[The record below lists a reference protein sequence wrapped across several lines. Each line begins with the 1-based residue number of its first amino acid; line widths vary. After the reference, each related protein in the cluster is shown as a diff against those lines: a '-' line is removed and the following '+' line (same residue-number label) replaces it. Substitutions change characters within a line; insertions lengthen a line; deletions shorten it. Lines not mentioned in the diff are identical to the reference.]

1 MEKSISELT
10 QKLAE
15 AEAELTQ
22 RQQAEANM
30 RLETELTRAWGGD
43 LPSGDRLDYLKFLA
57 SKRFE
62 HDPKRGALSDRL
74 GICRDLSDFRSELES
89 SNDVFKRSD
98 DVKGGGAV
106 RYITQ
111 HQFSHELPKNPK
123 MKADFLAGKIA
134 VRD

>member
-10 QKLAE
+10 QKLAA
-15 AEAELTQ
+15 AEAELAQ
-22 RQQAEANM
+22 RQQAEASM
-30 RLETELTRAWGGD
+30 RLETELAKAWEGD

-62 HDPKRGALSDRL
+62 HDPKRGALADKL
-74 GICRDLSDFRSELES
+74 GNCRDMKDFRSELES
-89 SNDVFKRSD
+89 TNDVFKRSD

-111 HQFSHELPKNPK
+111 HQFSHELPKDPK
-123 MKADFLAGKIA
+123 MKSDFLAGKIA

>member
-1 MEKSISELT
+1 MRL
-10 QKLAE
+10 
-15 AEAELTQ
+15 EAEL
-22 RQQAEANM
+22 AK
-30 RLETELTRAWGGD
+30 AWEGD

-57 SKRFE
+57 SKRFQ
-62 HDPKRGALSDRL
+62 HDPKRGALADRL
-74 GICRDLSDFRSELES
+74 GMCRDMKDFRSELES

-111 HQFSHELPKNPK
+111 HQFSHELPKDPK
-123 MKADFLAGKIA
+123 MKADFLAGRIV